1 MLLLWFCRTVF
12 CCKFCCDISYYLINC
27 IFDFGIIALC
37 TFHLSTRGV
46 HYWSL
51 NEFVLD
57 LCWFFSVW
65 ELQKCFTLYCC
76 YFVIS
81 NHIMCD
87 LVITIFY
94 FVQYV
99 SLLWGITALRMFHSS
114 TRGVHLVYWSVNEF
128 VLDLY
133 CIFSVWELQKCFTL
147 YWCYFVISNHIICD
161 LVITV
166 FYFVLILVVELS
178 MNSVSRHFSVWELRK
193 YFTLH
198 CWYFVFSINL
208 YAI

>member
-12 CCKFCCDISYYLINC
+12 CCKFVVILVIFWFIVYLLW
-27 IFDFGIIALC
+27 GIIALC
-37 TFHLSTRGV
+37 T
-46 HYWSL
+46 
-51 NEFVLD
+51 
-57 LCWFFSVW
+57 
-65 ELQKCFTLYCC
+65 
-76 YFVIS
+76 
-81 NHIMCD
+81 
-87 LVITIFY
+87 
-94 FVQYV
+94 
-99 SLLWGITALRMFHSS
+99 FHSS

-198 CWYFVFSINL
+198 CCYFVFSINL